1 MNKVEAFTVNYPDL
15 VNCIRT
21 TCGICKSFNPDQEG
35 AAIRHVLKFKALWD
49 TGATGCVI
57 SSKVVGSLKLI
68 PIGKAKVFHANG
80 ESIVNIYSV
89 DIVLSEE
96 LSFDG
101 LIVTEGILPDID
113 VLIGMDIISQG
124 DFAITASRQKT
135 KFSFQVPSTHDTDYV
150 KENE

>member
-1 MNKVEAFTVNYPDL
+1 MNKVEAFTVDYPDL
-15 VNCIRT
+15 VNCIET

-35 AAIRHVLKFKALWD
+35 MEIRHVLKFKALWD

-57 SSKVVGSLKLI
+57 SSKVVRYLKLI

-80 ESIVNIYSV
+80 DSIVNVYSV
-89 DIVLSEE
+89 DIVLSDE

-101 LIVTEGILPDID
+101 LIVTEGVLPDID

-124 DFAITASRQKT
+124 DFAITASQQKT